1 MAHSRQLRP
10 LRHCCTDLLCH
21 CTATAARHCRHSSEI
36 SADNCAAVAK
46 YVLSD
51 KRQLRG
57 QIRAGSFALTAR
69 CLGLGTE
76 GAGGEG
82 AGGEGE
88 EGSGDST

>member
-1 MAHSRQLRP
+1 MCFRTR
-10 LRHCCTDLLCH
+10 
-21 CTATAARHCRHSSEI
+21 
-36 SADNCAAVAK
+36 DN
-46 YVLSD
+46 YE
-51 KRQLRG
+51 G